1 MSQAKSAVGERGSV
15 SQAKIAVLLMD
26 DHVVVREG
34 LRALLERQDDIDVLA
49 EASTV
54 AEAVAVDVDPDV
66 VVADLMLPDERGV
79 EVVRRLKQRHDKAAI
94 LVLTMVDNPTDV
106 QQCLAAG
113 ARGYLLKETA
123 GSELVDAVRKVAGG
137 EEYLQPSLG
146 ASLAKWKESPG
157 RVRARAVDD
166 LTPRER
172 EVLRLIALGHTN
184 TEIATML
191 YVSVR
196 TVENHRAGV
205 MRKLGLRTRAELV
218 RHAAEGGLI

>member
-1 MSQAKSAVGERGSV
+1 MSQAKIAVGERGSV

-34 LRALLERQDDIDVLA
+34 LRALLERQDDIDVMA

-79 EVVRRLKQRHDKAAI
+79 EVVRRLKKRHDKAAI

>member
-1 MSQAKSAVGERGSV
+1 MSDG
-15 SQAKIAVLLMD
+15 KIQVLLMD

-34 LRALLERQDDIDVLA
+34 LRALLERQDDIGVMA
-49 EASTV
+49 EASSV
-54 AEAVAVDVDPDV
+54 AEAVALDVDPDV

-79 EVVRRLKQRHDKAAI
+79 EVVRRLKERYQKAAI

-137 EEYLQPSLG
+137 EDYLQPSLG
-146 ASLAKWKESPG
+146 AALAKWKESPG

-205 MRKLGLRTRAELV
+205 MRKLGLRSRAELV
-218 RHAAEGGLI
+218 RHAAEAGLI

>member
-1 MSQAKSAVGERGSV
+1 V
-15 SQAKIAVLLMD
+15 SHAKIAVLLMD

-34 LRALLERQDDIDVLA
+34 LRVLLERQDDIDVLA

-54 AEAVAVDVDPDV
+54 AEAVALDVDPDV

-79 EVVRRLKQRHDKAAI
+79 EVVRRLKQRHEKAAI

-137 EEYLQPSLG
+137 EDYLQPSLG
-146 ASLAKWKESPG
+146 AALAKWKESPG

-218 RHAAEGGLI
+218 RHAAEAELI

>member
-1 MSQAKSAVGERGSV
+1 MSDG
-15 SQAKIAVLLMD
+15 KIAVLLMD

-34 LRALLERQDDIDVLA
+34 LRALLERQDDIDVVG

-54 AEAVAVDVDPDV
+54 AEAVAMDGDPDV

-79 EVVRRLKQRHDKAAI
+79 EVVRRLKRRHDVAAI

-106 QQCLAAG
+106 LQCLAAG

-157 RVRARAVDD
+157 RVRGRAVDD
-166 LTPRER
+166 LTPREQ
-172 EVLRLIALGHTN
+172 EALRLIALGHTN
-184 TEIATML
+184 TEIATIL
-191 YVSVR
+191 FVSVR

-218 RHAAEGGLI
+218 RHAAEAGLI

>member
-1 MSQAKSAVGERGSV
+1 MSQAKIAVGERGSV

-34 LRALLERQDDIDVLA
+34 LRALLERQDDIDVMA

-79 EVVRRLKQRHDKAAI
+79 EVVRRLRQRHDKAAI

-146 ASLAKWKESPG
+146 ASLAKRKESPG

>member
-1 MSQAKSAVGERGSV
+1 MSDG
-15 SQAKIAVLLMD
+15 KIQVLLMD

-34 LRALLERQDDIDVLA
+34 LRALLERQDDIDVKA
-49 EASTV
+49 EASSV
-54 AEAVAVDVDPDV
+54 AEAVALEVEPDV

-79 EVVRRLKQRHDKAAI
+79 EVVRRLKERYQKAAI

-137 EEYLQPSLG
+137 EDYLQPSLG
-146 ASLAKWKESPG
+146 AALAKWKESPG

-205 MRKLGLRTRAELV
+205 MRKLGLRSRAELV
-218 RHAAEGGLI
+218 RHAAEAGLI

>member
-1 MSQAKSAVGERGSV
+1 M

-34 LRALLERQDDIDVLA
+34 LRALLERQDDIDVMA

-54 AEAVAVDVDPDV
+54 AEAVALDVDPDV

-137 EEYLQPSLG
+137 EDYLQPSLG
-146 ASLAKWKESPG
+146 AALAKWKESPG
-157 RVRARAVDD
+157 RVKSRAVDD

-191 YVSVR
+191 FVSVR

-205 MRKLGLRTRAELV
+205 MRKLGLRSRAELV
-218 RHAAEGGLI
+218 RHAAEAGLI

>member
-1 MSQAKSAVGERGSV
+1 MSDE
-15 SQAKIAVLLMD
+15 KIQVLLMD

-34 LRALLERQDDIDVLA
+34 LRALLERQDDIDVMA
-49 EASTV
+49 EASSV
-54 AEAVAVDVDPDV
+54 AEAVALDVEPAV

-79 EVVRRLKQRHDKAAI
+79 EVVRRLKERYQKAAI

-137 EEYLQPSLG
+137 EDYLQPSLG
-146 ASLAKWKESPG
+146 AALAKWKESPG

-205 MRKLGLRTRAELV
+205 MRKLGLRSRAELV
-218 RHAAEGGLI
+218 RHAAEAGLI

>member
-1 MSQAKSAVGERGSV
+1 MADQIS
-15 SQAKIAVLLMD
+15 VLLMD

-34 LRALLERQDDIDVLA
+34 LRALLERQDDVTVLA
-49 EASTV
+49 EAGSV
-54 AEAVAVDVDPDV
+54 AEAVAVEVQPDV
-66 VVADLMLPDERGV
+66 VVADLVLPDDRGADVVKRLYERYP
-79 EVVRRLKQRHDKAAI
+79 DSAI

-106 QQCLAAG
+106 QLCLAAG

-123 GSELVDAVRKVAGG
+123 STELVDAVRKVVGG
-137 EEYLQPSLG
+137 EDYLQPSLG
-146 ASLAKWKESPG
+146 AALAKWRDAPG
-157 RVRARAVDD
+157 RVHAQAIDD

-184 TEIATML
+184 AEIAQML

-196 TVENHRAGV
+196 TVENHRASV

-218 RHAAEGGLI
+218 RHAADAGLV

>member
-1 MSQAKSAVGERGSV
+1 MSEGQI
-15 SQAKIAVLLMD
+15 QVLLMD

-34 LRALLERQDDIDVLA
+34 LRALLERQDDIDVMA
-49 EASTV
+49 EASSV
-54 AEAVAVDVDPDV
+54 AEAVALDVEPDV

-79 EVVRRLKQRHDKAAI
+79 EVVRRLKERYQKAAI

-123 GSELVDAVRKVAGG
+123 GGELVDAVHKVAGG
-137 EEYLQPSLG
+137 EDYLQPSLG
-146 ASLAKWKESPG
+146 AALAKWKESPG

-205 MRKLGLRTRAELV
+205 MRKLGLRSRAELV
-218 RHAAEGGLI
+218 RHAAEAGLI

>member
-1 MSQAKSAVGERGSV
+1 MSDG
-15 SQAKIAVLLMD
+15 KIAVLLMD

-34 LRALLERQDDIDVLA
+34 LRALLERQDDIDVVG

-54 AEAVAVDVDPDV
+54 AEAVAMDGDPDI

-79 EVVRRLKQRHDKAAI
+79 EVVRRLKQRHEKAAI

-106 QQCLAAG
+106 MQCLAAG

-123 GSELVDAVRKVAGG
+123 GAELVDAVRKVAGG

-172 EVLRLIALGHTN
+172 ETLRLIALGHTN

-191 YVSVR
+191 FVSVR

-218 RHAAEGGLI
+218 RHAAEAGLI

>member
-1 MSQAKSAVGERGSV
+1 MSDG
-15 SQAKIAVLLMD
+15 KIQVLLMD

-34 LRALLERQDDIDVLA
+34 LRALLERQDDIDVMA
-49 EASTV
+49 EASSV
-54 AEAVAVDVDPDV
+54 AEAVALDVEPDV

-79 EVVRRLKQRHDKAAI
+79 EVVRRLKERYQKAAI

-137 EEYLQPSLG
+137 EDYLQPSLG
-146 ASLAKWKESPG
+146 AALAKWKESPG

-205 MRKLGLRTRAELV
+205 MRKLGLRSRAELV
-218 RHAAEGGLI
+218 RHAAEAGLI

>member
-1 MSQAKSAVGERGSV
+1 MTDEPIS
-15 SQAKIAVLLMD
+15 VLLMD

-49 EASTV
+49 EAGSV
-54 AEAVAVDVDPDV
+54 GEAVGLDVAPDV
-66 VVADLMLPDERGV
+66 VVADLVLPDDRGAD
-79 EVVRRLKQRHDKAAI
+79 VVRRLNDRYPDASI

-106 QQCLAAG
+106 QLCLAAG

-123 GSELVDAVRKVAGG
+123 STELVDAVRKVAGG
-137 EEYLQPSLG
+137 EDYLQPSLG
-146 ASLAKWKESPG
+146 AALAKWREAPG
-157 RVRARAVDD
+157 RVHARAIDD

-184 TEIATML
+184 AEIATML

-196 TVENHRAGV
+196 TVENHRASV
-205 MRKLGLRTRAELV
+205 LRKLGLRTRAELV
-218 RHAAEGGLI
+218 RHANDAGLV

>member
-1 MSQAKSAVGERGSV
+1 MSQG
-15 SQAKIAVLLMD
+15 QIAVLLMD

-34 LRALLERQDDIDVLA
+34 LRALLERQDDIDVMG

-54 AEAVAVDVDPDV
+54 AEAVAMDGDPDV
-66 VVADLMLPDERGV
+66 VVADLMLPDERGA
-79 EVVRRLKQRHDKAAI
+79 EVVRRLKQRHGNAAI

-106 QQCLAAG
+106 QLCLAAG

-123 GSELVDAVRKVAGG
+123 SSELVEAVRKVAGG
-137 EEYLQPSLG
+137 EDYLQPSLG
-146 ASLAKWKESPG
+146 AALAKWKDAPG
-157 RVRARAVDD
+157 RVSARSIDD

-184 TEIATML
+184 SEIASML
-191 YVSVR
+191 FVSVR

-218 RHAAEGGLI
+218 RHATGTGLV

>member
-1 MSQAKSAVGERGSV
+1 VSQARIAVGERGSV

-146 ASLAKWKESPG
+146 ASLAKWKDSPG

>member
-1 MSQAKSAVGERGSV
+1 MSQAKIAVGERGSV

-54 AEAVAVDVDPDV
+54 AEAVAADVDPDV
-66 VVADLMLPDERGV
+66 IVADLMLPDERGV
-79 EVVRRLKQRHDKAAI
+79 EVVRRLKQRHDRAAI

>member
-1 MSQAKSAVGERGSV
+1 MSQG
-15 SQAKIAVLLMD
+15 QIAVLLMD

-34 LRALLERQDDIDVLA
+34 LRALLERQGDIDVMG

-54 AEAVAVDVDPDV
+54 AEAVAMDGDPDV

-79 EVVRRLKQRHDKAAI
+79 EVVRRLKERYQKAAI

-137 EEYLQPSLG
+137 EDYLQPSLG
-146 ASLAKWKESPG
+146 AALAKWKESPG

-218 RHAAEGGLI
+218 RHAAEAELI